1 MASAYSKSS
10 PENYNYK
17 NNLLGTNDVQQ
28 KVTIKESDHF
38 MLTSELWDCEIRML
52 EANGFGDFI
61 DNTDAVAVI
70 KQYVA
75 SAHNEWCNLNC
86 NEVTDQ
92 VPSPQP
98 SPLRFTSL
106 RLTTIYYCNI

>member
-1 MASAYSKSS
+1 MASAYSKRSQ
-10 PENYNYK
+10 ENYNYCINAK
-17 NNLLGTNDVQQ
+17 NDDQQ
-28 KVTIKESDHF
+28 TVTIKESDHF

-52 EANGFGDFI
+52 EASGFGDFI

-70 KQYVA
+70 KKYVA

-92 VPSPQP
+92 VLYYHCASHEKVIPHLSKLKGTKPS
-98 SPLRFTSL
+98 R
-106 RLTTIYYCNI
+106 